1 MCGIAGF
8 LSENNNIDNKILF
21 NMLDEIKHRGP
32 DAQGIYV
39 NKNIR
44 FGHKRLIVIDPDG
57 GAQPMIYKNQ
67 KGFETVIIYNGE
79 IYNTQEVKKKLINL
93 GAEFKTNCDT
103 EIVLNS
109 YVYLGS
115 KSLDYLNGIF
125 AFAIYD
131 QEKQKIFLARDRF
144 GVKPLFYYY
153 DNNKKDFVFASEIK
167 SIFKF
172 PGIKKNITRDSLRE
186 ILTIGPIRMPNN
198 KIFDNINELEPGYFL
213 ELENNNLKKSCYFK
227 LKYEPHKENLKETA
241 DHVYYLLN
249 KAIKNQ
255 LNSDVPLGTFLS
267 GGLDSSIISAIAKK
281 NIKDLNTFSL
291 SFKNNNKYFSGSVF
305 QPDRDDLWVKKV
317 KDFIKSNHHEI
328 ILDPIDT
335 AKTLEKAM
343 QMRDFPGMADIDSS
357 LLLFCEQ
364 IKKHV
369 TVALSGECADEIFG
383 GYPWFY
389 RDDLNLN
396 KNNYFPWI
404 QDISIRESILKINLD
419 LKNYAQEK
427 YLEAIK
433 NAPEFPEDDPQE
445 KKMRDLFYLNINY
458 FMANL
463 LERKDRMSMANGLEV
478 RVPFCDHE
486 LIQYVFNIPWRIKF
500 YNNQEKAILRLA
512 LENKNLLPKE
522 IIWRKKSPYPK
533 TYDPAYTELVC
544 DMLKT
549 ELKNNNLLSEIINT
563 KKLFDLAK
571 TKTPWFGQLMS
582 GPQLIG
588 YFFQLSRWLKI

>member
-8 LSENNNIDNKILF
+8 VSENNNINNKVLF

-32 DAQGIYV
+32 DAQGIYI
-39 NKNIR
+39 NNNLR

-57 GAQPMIYKNQ
+57 GVQPMIYKNN

-79 IYNTQEVKKKLINL
+79 IYNTQEVKKKLISL
-93 GAEFKTNCDT
+93 GAEFKTNSDT

-109 YVYLGS
+109 YAYLGS

-153 DNNKKDFVFASEIK
+153 DYNKKDFVFASEIK

-186 ILTIGPIRMPNN
+186 ILSIGPIRMPNN

-291 SFKNNNKYFSGSVF
+291 SFKNNNKYFLGSIF
-305 QPDRDDLWVKKV
+305 QPDSDDLWVQKV

-396 KNNYFPWI
+396 KNYFPWI

-433 NAPEFPEDDPQE
+433 NAPEFPEDNPQE

-486 LIQYVFNIPWRIKF
+486 LIQYVFNIPWQIKF

-512 LENKNLLPKE
+512 IENKNLLPKE

-533 TYDPAYTELVC
+533 TYDPAYTKLVC

-549 ELKNNNLLSEIINT
+549 ELKNNNLLSEIIDT

-588 YFFQLSRWLKI
+588 YFFQLSRWLEA